1 MINRLVFCFLTL
13 LLGDS
18 LIAHAQSNT
27 WTVRGKVLEATK
39 APLEFVNV
47 YVNNTSIGT
56 TTKADGSFLLNVPK
70 TIQRVEIVVSFIGY
84 NSIKKVLT
92 TQEMSKTIVFILEG
106 STLLK
111 EVKVTAKRDKD
122 WKKKWRIFK
131 DGLLGDSQFTT
142 DCEILNPNA
151 IKLTYDKK
159 KNVVA
164 TANEPI
170 FVQNNGL
177 GYKIMFQME
186 TFISDGKL
194 TFFAGDKFFE
204 TLTSKDERQEKRW
217 NKFRKRAYRHS
228 FRNFLVSLSQNKLHQ
243 NGFEVFKEKKIKDTY
258 LGRTSVYKELR
269 DSIMFNCSV
278 NEICSFDS
286 LSNRFTL
293 HSDKP
298 LLVFLTNHFNTL
310 PIFSDYP
317 YKLSQIVLPN
327 GSLEFTQNGWVTVPN
342 GMILRNFWGNEGFSS
357 LLPDDY
363 ADDDILNQNNSPE
376 TLVSL
381 YAENEQKFWFISGKV
396 TDANGIP
403 VESADVFINQTQNG
417 AKTNSNGS
425 FTLKVPDIL
434 KQPEL
439 LVTHPKF
446 YTAKN
451 KIDTKGNI
459 NQYKISLQADNFQ
472 ASNEKDKEF
481 QRNWKIF
488 SKVLLGDP
496 SAIQSKTQFPESC
509 EITNPELISFE
520 QDGNKRLKAKA
531 SKPLFITNKAL
542 GYAVTY
548 QLTHFESDGK
558 DSSIIKGDMFFEKL
572 TPADN
577 KQALLW
583 KRNQLRVYQESFRYF
598 LSSLSH
604 NKLKENGF
612 EVFKMA
618 SILDNYD
625 ALVTVESQIDNGSFI
640 PCKASDLY
648 KFDPQTNRFY
658 LHSELPLLIF
668 LTKRTEPI
676 KLTFKD
682 YPYKRSQ
689 IVLPNF
695 SLEFAAD
702 GTITNYNDVE
712 LRDFW
717 GNEGISST
725 LPNDFSFDEQS
736 NDRISFETLEEL
748 SPRPILA
755 DSTNRFDY
763 NGIGLNR
770 SQVELVQEKSYASVP
785 TDFNVRIYEKDEN
798 LTIYD
803 LLRRI
808 PSLVVRL
815 KPETGDYFIGFA
827 GAMSFQSGMQTAALL
842 LDNYFTD
849 DASQINNL
857 LSTLQVRD
865 IETLGAIKYSS
876 GAAFGSRGAN
886 GVIVITT
893 KK

>member
-1 MINRLVFCFLTL
+1 MINRLVLYFLTL
-13 LLGDS
+13 LLGGS
-18 LIAHAQSNT
+18 YITQAQSNA
-27 WTVRGKVLEATK
+27 WTVRGKVLEANK

-56 TTKADGSFLLNVPK
+56 TTKADGSFQLTIPK

-92 TQEMSKTIVFILEG
+92 PQEMSKTIVFMLEG

-111 EVKVTAKRDKD
+111 EVKITAKRDKD

-142 DCEILNPNA
+142 DCEILNPDA
-151 IKLTYDKK
+151 IKLAYDKK
-159 KNVVA
+159 KNVIA

-217 NKFRKRAYRHS
+217 NKYRKRAYRHS

-243 NGFEVFKEKKIKDTY
+243 NGFEVFKETKIKDTY

-269 DSIMFNCSV
+269 DSILFNCSV

-286 LSNRFTL
+286 SSNRFTL
-293 HSDKP
+293 QSEKP
-298 LLVFLTNHFNTL
+298 LLVFLTNHFNPL

-342 GMILRNFWGNEGFSS
+342 GMILRDFWGNEGFSS

-363 ADDDILNQNNSPE
+363 ADEDILNQNNSME
-376 TLVSL
+376 TLISL
-381 YAENEQKFWFISGKV
+381 YAETDQKFWFISGKV
-396 TDANGIP
+396 IDTDGIP
-403 VESADVFINQTQNG
+403 VESANVFINQTENG
-417 AKTNSNGS
+417 TKTNSNGS
-425 FTLKVPDIL
+425 FALKVPDMLI
-434 KQPEL
+434 QPEL

-451 KIDTKGNI
+451 KINAQA
-459 NQYKISLQADNFQ
+459 NSSQYKISLQPDNFQ
-472 ASNEKDKEF
+472 TSNEKNKEF
-481 QRNWKIF
+481 QKNWKIF
-488 SKVLLGDP
+488 SKTLLGDP
-496 SAIQSKTQFPESC
+496 SVIQSKTQFPESC
-509 EITNPELISFE
+509 EIINPEVISFE
-520 QDGNKRLKAKA
+520 YDETKKLIAKA
-531 SKPLFITNKAL
+531 SKPLLIKNNAL
-542 GYAVTY
+542 GYSITY
-548 QLTHFESDGK
+548 QLSHFESAG
-558 DSSIIKGDMFFEKL
+558 DSSLIKGDMFFEKL
-572 TPADN
+572 SPIDN
-577 KQALLW
+577 KQALRW
-583 KRNQLRVYQESFRYF
+583 KNNQLKVYQETFRYF
-598 LSSLSH
+598 LSSLSQ
-604 NKLKENGF
+604 NKLEQNGF
-612 EVFKMA
+612 KVFKMA
-618 SILDNYD
+618 TILDHYD
-625 ALVTVESQIDNGSFI
+625 ALVTVESQIADGSFI
-640 PCKASDLY
+640 ASKASDIF
-648 KFDPQTNRFY
+648 KFDAQTNRFY
-658 LHSELPLLIF
+658 LHSELPLLVF

-676 KLTFKD
+676 SLTFKD

-695 SLEFAAD
+695 SLEFSAD
-702 GTITNYNDVE
+702 GTITNYHDVE

-725 LPNDFSFDEQS
+725 LPNDFCFDEQS
-736 NDRISFETLEEL
+736 TDRISFETLEEL
-748 SPRPILA
+748 SPRPLVA
-755 DSTNRFDY
+755 DSSNKFNS
-763 NGIGLNR
+763 NGISINR
-770 SQVELVQEKSYASVP
+770 SQVELIQERSYVSTP
-785 TDFNVRIYEKDEN
+785 TDFNVRISEKDEN
-798 LTIYD
+798 LTIFD

-808 PSLVVRL
+808 PGLIVRL
-815 KPETGDYFIGFA
+815 KPETGNYFIGFPSS
-827 GAMSFQSGMQTAALL
+827 MSFESGMQPAALL

-857 LSTLQVRD
+857 LITLQVRD
-865 IETLGAIKYSS
+865 IETLGAIKYSG
-876 GAAFGSRGAN
+876 GAAYGARGAN

-893 KK
+893 RK